1 MKLWLKVCYL
11 LAPLFYLLFLFGP
24 FIMHVLFGGS
34 KPSSLFN
41 GNPEEYFMLFH
52 LLLFLIFGLGNFK
65 ENKLTN
71 IALFITSVVIIFVIG
86 VIVLAQINPDPAAY
100 SLLLIAIAVPLEF
113 ISFIL
118 ILIGLIYATV
128 HKIKNRN
135 LIQ

>member
-11 LAPLFYLLFLFGP
+11 LAPLFYLLFLFGH